1 MEFKRAETR
10 EVNIGGVIVGGRNK
24 IAVQSM
30 TNTDTTDA
38 EKTAAQV
45 KALADAGCDI
55 VRVAVYNKA
64 CLPALKAIKAASP
77 VPIVADVHFDYK
89 LAIGAIENGADK
101 LRINP
106 GNISRPEHIE
116 LVAHCAR
123 MHKVPIRV
131 GANSGSLE
139 KELLSR
145 YGVGPKSVCAS
156 VEKNVRLLEKQGF
169 DDIVLSAKCSDVR
182 MMTAC
187 YEMLSKQFN
196 YPLHLGVTEA
206 GGYEAGTVKS
216 AVGIGALLLKGIGDT
231 IRVSL
236 TGDPI
241 KEVSVARSILM
252 SLGLLKE
259 GIEIISCPTCGRTRV
274 NVEGMVNEVMERT
287 KDIKT
292 PITVAVMGCVVNGP
306 GEARE
311 ADIGIA
317 GGDGRGAVFKKGEL
331 LCTAEQDKL
340 VDILVEE
347 IHNIQKERQEGPF

>member
-1 MEFKRAETR
+1 
-10 EVNIGGVIVGGRNK
+10 
-24 IAVQSM
+24 
-30 TNTDTTDA
+30 
-38 EKTAAQV
+38 
-45 KALADAGCDI
+45 
-55 VRVAVYNKA
+55 
-64 CLPALKAIKAASP
+64 
-77 VPIVADVHFDYK
+77 
-89 LAIGAIENGADK
+89 
-101 LRINP
+101 
-106 GNISRPEHIE
+106 
-116 LVAHCAR
+116 

-145 YGVGPKSVCAS
+145 YGVGPKSICAS

-259 GIEIISCPTCGRTRV
+259 GIEIISWSDMRTYQGKCR
-274 NVEGMVNEVMERT
+274 GYGKR
-287 KDIKT
+287 
-292 PITVAVMGCVVNGP
+292 GY
-306 GEARE
+306 GE
-311 ADIGIA
+311 D
-317 GGDGRGAVFKKGEL
+317 KGY
-331 LCTAEQDKL
+331 
-340 VDILVEE
+340 
-347 IHNIQKERQEGPF
+347 

>member
-1 MEFKRAETR
+1 MEFKRALTR
-10 EVNIGGVIVGGRNK
+10 EINIGGLMVGGNNK

-30 TNTDTTDA
+30 TNTDTANSEQTI
-38 EKTAAQV
+38 AQIR
-45 KALADAGCDI
+45 ALADAGCDI

-64 CLPALKAIKAASP
+64 CLPALKAIKADSP

-89 LAIGAIENGADK
+89 LALGAIENGADK

-106 GNISRPEHIE
+106 GNINNPEHIKM
-116 LVAHCAR
+116 VADCAR
-123 MHKVPIRV
+123 AHKIPIRV

-139 KELLSR
+139 KELLDK
-145 YGVGPKSVCAS
+145 YGVNAQSICLS
-156 VEKNVRLLEKQGF
+156 VEKNVRILEKLGF
-169 DDIVLSAKCSDVR
+169 TDMVLSAKCSDVR
-182 MMTAC
+182 MMTES
-187 YEMLSKQFN
+187 YELLSERFS

-206 GGYEAGTVKS
+206 GTCEMGTVKS
-216 AVGIGALLLKGIGDT
+216 AVGIGSLLLKGIGDT

-236 TGDPI
+236 TGNPL
-241 KEVSVARSILM
+241 KEVPAARNILI

-259 GIEIISCPTCGRTRV
+259 GVQIISCPTCGRTRV
-274 NVEGMVNEVMERT
+274 NVEGMANEVMERT

-317 GGDGRGAVFKKGEL
+317 GGDGRGAVFKRGKL

-347 IHNIQKERQEGPF
+347 IHKLQSEKL

>member
-1 MEFKRAETR
+1 M
-10 EVNIGGVIVGGRNK
+10 
-24 IAVQSM
+24 
-30 TNTDTTDA
+30 
-38 EKTAAQV
+38 
-45 KALADAGCDI
+45 
-55 VRVAVYNKA
+55 
-64 CLPALKAIKAASP
+64 
-77 VPIVADVHFDYK
+77 
-89 LAIGAIENGADK
+89 
-101 LRINP
+101 
-106 GNISRPEHIE
+106 
-116 LVAHCAR
+116 
-123 MHKVPIRV
+123 
-131 GANSGSLE
+131 
-139 KELLSR
+139 
-145 YGVGPKSVCAS
+145 
-156 VEKNVRLLEKQGF
+156 
-169 DDIVLSAKCSDVR
+169 
-182 MMTAC
+182 
-187 YEMLSKQFN
+187 
-196 YPLHLGVTEA
+196 
-206 GGYEAGTVKS
+206 
-216 AVGIGALLLKGIGDT
+216 GIGALLLKGIGDT

-236 TGDPI
+236 TGNPI